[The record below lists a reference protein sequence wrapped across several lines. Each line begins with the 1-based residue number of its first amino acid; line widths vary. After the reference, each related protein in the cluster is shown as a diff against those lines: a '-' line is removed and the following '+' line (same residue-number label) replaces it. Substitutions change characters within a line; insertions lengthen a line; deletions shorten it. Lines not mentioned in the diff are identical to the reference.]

1 MFNKYPF
8 LVAIIFIVGCSS
20 IPEVPV
26 PNFPFLSEDA
36 EANAEA
42 ENNTTDSDDDDR
54 AMSQLMGYDY
64 ESRGDGY
71 LSLKYGDGHLE
82 TIRIELGRDEIVL
95 SKGQTVIKKLSVGNY
110 SFSVYGEQKNT
121 LEILD
126 SLTYD
131 GDTDVF
137 IFNVSSPGS
146 SIQFDATANILLSH
160 NFGSLVVGS
169 RLIDPVIG
177 IRKLDQPLNVFNV
190 CLEKNDAMEC
200 VYSDKVSYSSP
211 VSMRLPEGNYLINA
225 SGKSQELYISGDSE
239 NTIEITSNGFIVSSK

>member
-26 PNFPFLSEDA
+26 PNLPFISEGS
-36 EANAEA
+36 EGAEA
-42 ENNTTDSDDDDR
+42 ENNTTDSDDR
-54 AMSQLMGYDY
+54 AMSELMGYDY

-82 TIRIELGRDEIVL
+82 TISIALGRDEIVL
-95 SKGQTVIKKLSVGNY
+95 SKGQTVIKKLSVGRY

-121 LEILD
+121 LEIFD

-131 GDTDVF
+131 GDTDVY
-137 IFNVSSPGS
+137 ILNVPSPGS
-146 SIQFDATANILLSH
+146 SIQFDATESFFLRH

-190 CLEKNDAMEC
+190 CLEKNDATEC

-239 NTIEITSNGFIVSSK
+239 NIIEITSNGFNVSSK